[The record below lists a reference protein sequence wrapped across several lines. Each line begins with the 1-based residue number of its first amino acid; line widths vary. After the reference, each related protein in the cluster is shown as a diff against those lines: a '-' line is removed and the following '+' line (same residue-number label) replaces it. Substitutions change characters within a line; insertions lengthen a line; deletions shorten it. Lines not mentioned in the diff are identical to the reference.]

1 MDRARPAKDP
11 DEPQTVEARVAV
23 NPFVDLHRRDR
34 FTIAIAWQ
42 PIELAR
48 TTVRTIAV
56 NELPCSDAPLHGHES
71 LPSAQDLAQLPLQL
85 IELPSTTT
93 QQTLLLGCDI
103 QCSAG

>member
-1 MDRARPAKDP
+1 
-11 DEPQTVEARVAV
+11 V

-48 TTVRTIAV
+48 TTVRTITV
-56 NELPCSDAPLHGHES
+56 NELPCFDAPLHVGHES

-85 IELPSTTT
+85 IELPATTI
-93 QQTLLLGCDI
+93 QQTLLLGRDI